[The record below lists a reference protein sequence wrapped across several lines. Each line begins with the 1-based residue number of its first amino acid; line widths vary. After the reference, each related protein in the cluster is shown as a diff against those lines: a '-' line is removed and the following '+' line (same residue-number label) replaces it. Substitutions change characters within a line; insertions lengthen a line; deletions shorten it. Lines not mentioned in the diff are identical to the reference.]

1 MEERD
6 APTQVL
12 LGARNWRYCVLSHLG
27 MWLELHFE
35 LNPDDGN
42 EFVFDAE
49 GKPEPDSIKNSVAY
63 HLRQLMKSENFTVV
77 FADKI
82 DDERKTDSHST
93 STFGANL
100 GRRDGKGCD
109 NVDHRGWLK
118 GYDRQQDQY

>member
-42 EFVFDAE
+42 KFVFGAE
-49 GKPEPDSIKNSVAY
+49 GKCKPEAIKNSAAY
-63 HLRQLMKSENFTVV
+63 HLRQLMKSENFTFD
-77 FADKI
+77 FADEI
-82 DDERKTDSHST
+82 DDKRET
-93 STFGANL
+93 G
-100 GRRDGKGCD
+100 
-109 NVDHRGWLK
+109 
-118 GYDRQQDQY
+118 